1 LGWLLH
7 KSRSRDRIAAQL
19 PVFRPILIFSLFLL
33 VSLVITLFRHSNFY
47 PLLSDHPY
55 ELVTNVNGV
64 SSGGAMMSALFSFL
78 NYLSGFLFFLIIIDT
93 VRTRVSARKILVA
106 LLISTLIAL
115 AFGLYQLFSDVS
127 FGNLPSRAFLR
138 P

>member
-1 LGWLLH
+1 
-7 KSRSRDRIAAQL
+7 
-19 PVFRPILIFSLFLL
+19 
-33 VSLVITLFRHSNFY
+33 
-47 PLLSDHPY
+47 
-55 ELVTNVNGV
+55 
-64 SSGGAMMSALFSFL
+64 MSALFSFL